1 MRKFEVTSGKMVL
14 SDPCYELDTWCQG
27 IIDDVKNGSWGSRV
41 ELFDSGAWGV
51 RNSMLISMN
60 IDAMKSNPNL
70 EKELISSGNLLN
82 FDGGVDSGQFGH
94 FDFDNYRKDDNV
106 IDESLAFN
114 DDFEINVG
122 DKWYRACCYQTLESD
137 DNFGVVPFGAVS
149 SSGFGD
155 GSYDTYGVK
164 DENNKW
170 VGFITIFISDEDYD
184 DEDYDDEDNDD

>member
-114 DDFEINVG
+114 DDFEIKVG

-184 DEDYDDEDNDD
+184 DEDNDD